1 MPVGEI
7 WNLKTQED
15 ILERTCRA
23 SQLGRYAAE
32 IMWLPAGCRAVV
44 SPSRLPCLSLRLCL
58 RLFLRLARLV
68 PLSPPPPPPPPALPT
83 AHKPLS
89 AGASLPHD
97 EHRNPPPQ
105 PLPQALA
112 RQSSHLSPAAP
123 SAAQAPAPHRTAP
136 ATASQAP
143 ERPLNQP
150 QISRPPSLL
159 QRHPAPSGLSA
170 AAAAS
175 FPAVVRD
182 CPPAVVQESGL
193 GPRPT
198 ATLARPRCR
207 PNLLASH
214 ASDRRPGCQ
223 MIPLLLPE
231 VCSWVEP
238 PERRCCH
245 PAMASRPM
253 PPACRAS

>member
-68 PLSPPPPPPPPALPT
+68 PLSPPPPPPALPT

-112 RQSSHLSPAAP
+112 RQSSRLSPAAP
-123 SAAQAPAPHRTAP
+123 SAAQAPAPHRTGHRFSGPRAAP
-136 ATASQAP
+136 QSTTNLPAAQPPPTASRALWVVCGCSRQLP
-143 ERPLNQP
+143 GCRKRLSSRRRP
-150 QISRPPSLL
+150 
-159 QRHPAPSGLSA
+159 G
-170 AAAAS
+170 
-175 FPAVVRD
+175 VR
-182 CPPAVVQESGL
+182 A
-193 GPRPT
+193 RPT
-198 ATLARPRCR
+198 AHGHFGEAALSPEFAGQPR
-207 PNLLASH
+207 
-214 ASDRRPGCQ
+214 
-223 MIPLLLPE
+223 
-231 VCSWVEP
+231 V
-238 PERRCCH
+238 
-245 PAMASRPM
+245 
-253 PPACRAS
+253 

>member
-15 ILERTCRA
+15 IWERTCRA

-44 SPSRLPCLSLRLCL
+44 SPSRLLCLCLCL

-68 PLSPPPPPPPPALPT
+68 PLSPPPPASPA

-112 RQSSHLSPAAP
+112 RQSSHLSLQPRRR
-123 SAAQAPAPHRTAP
+123 PHRTAP